1 MNWDL
6 LRRECDTLFAK
17 YAWKAA
23 LRTFDTAIVA
33 SAKLGGASRFLSFD
47 VHARALAGAEGLGVF
62 PVLEPAE
69 RRLIAQ
75 LKR

>member
-23 LRTFDTAIVA
+23 LGTFDTAIVV
-33 SAKLGGASRFLSFD
+33 SAELGGASRFLSFD
-47 VHARALAGAEGLGVF
+47 AHARALASPEGLGVF
-62 PVLEPAE
+62 PVLEPAA
-69 RRLIAQ
+69 RRLIAL